1 MATGNPFVPNFR
13 GMDPSTGVPSLQ
25 DQGKNS
31 IIAAAA
37 SAALVGGA
45 ATAGGWGALGTAI
58 AGALGTAGSYAA
70 GLFASATA
78 AVGTA
83 GIAAIVGGLV
93 SVSTYLYPRIA
104 KLVKDLMRS
113 KEIAVCKFEADG
125 TPYKAVFALSKKRWE
140 LLYGNNRWI
149 RSGTKVSPQDIST
162 FFKSQFF
169 KKFADRCW
177 RMMDAVYNDA
187 ESMKALETLAKMADK
202 KSGDLIKQVIDAK
215 DLVNHEFKDGM
226 FVTEADKKDD
236 ALSR

>member
-1 MATGNPFVPNFR
+1 MPNFR

-25 DQGKNS
+25 DQEKNS

-140 LLYGNNRWI
+140 LLYDNNRWI
-149 RSGTKVSPQDIST
+149 RSGTKVSPQDISS
-162 FFKSQFF
+162 FFKS
-169 KKFADRCW
+169 
-177 RMMDAVYNDA
+177 
-187 ESMKALETLAKMADK
+187 
-202 KSGDLIKQVIDAK
+202 
-215 DLVNHEFKDGM
+215 
-226 FVTEADKKDD
+226 
-236 ALSR
+236 